1 MTKTDNLSE
10 LLRDR
15 GNRITEPRLRV
26 WEVLNRAS
34 GHLTVEEIVSEVHK
48 ADPSINTSS
57 VYRTLALLADLGLV
71 RESQLGSDEGARWEL
86 AHPDDHF
93 HLVCRSCA
101 EVEHH
106 EGDLVDQ
113 IRDHLSGGH
122 NFEAEAIDL
131 VVTGICSKCSRRP
144 A

>member
-1 MTKTDNLSE
+1 MKAHDDLGE

-15 GNRITEPRLRV
+15 GNRMTEPRLRV
-26 WEVLNRAS
+26 WEVLSRAT
-34 GHLTVEEIVSEVHK
+34 GHLTVEEIVFEVHK

-57 VYRTLALLADLGLV
+57 VYRTLALFADLGLV

-93 HLVCRSCA
+93 HLVCRSCG

-106 EGDLVDQ
+106 EGDLVNQ
-113 IRDHLSGGH
+113 IRDHLASGHG
-122 NFEAEAIDL
+122 FRAEAVDL
-131 VVTGICSKCSRRP
+131 VVTGLCSNCSSS
-144 A
+144 